1 MEAAAY
7 AASYGL
13 MAIIMAVYYVVIP
26 CAAALQYL
34 ALWKIFVK
42 AGEPGWKCLIPFYS
56 GHTMYKLFWKPVYFW
71 LTMVFALVI
80 GVLMVIGAMG
90 FNPTYHYGGAPAA
103 YNGLLLVLYLAYAVF
118 AIVCNIKLYLG
129 MARSFGYGGGFAAG
143 LIFLPL
149 IFQLI
154 LAFGRDTYKGNTYR
168 KQAAPTQE
176 PWTQPPKEEN

>member
-13 MAIIMAVYYVVIP
+13 AAIIMAVYYVVIL
-26 CAAALQYL
+26 AVAVVSYI

-56 GHTMYKLFWKPVYFW
+56 GHTMYKLFWKPVYYW

-80 GVLMVIGAMG
+80 GVLMAIGAMG

-118 AIVCNIKLYLG
+118 AIVCNIKLHLG

-143 LIFLPL
+143 LVLLPMVFL
-149 IFQLI
+149 LI
-154 LAFGRDTYKGNTYR
+154 LAFNSDAYKGNPYL
-168 KQAAPTQE
+168 KQSE
-176 PWTQPPKEEN
+176 PPEKKTEESQ